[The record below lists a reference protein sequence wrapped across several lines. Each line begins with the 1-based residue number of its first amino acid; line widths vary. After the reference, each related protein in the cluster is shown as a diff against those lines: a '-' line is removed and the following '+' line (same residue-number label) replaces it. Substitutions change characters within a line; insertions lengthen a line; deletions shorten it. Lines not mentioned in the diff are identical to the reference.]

1 MKKAYVFP
9 GQGSQFTGMAKDLY
23 ESSPLAKKMLE
34 DANDILGFRITDI
47 MFNGT
52 ADDLKATKVTQPA
65 VFLHS
70 VVMAECLRNGYVPEG
85 IGTVTTGGPS
95 DNGVLAA
102 GDSLAGGL
110 AAGALPDMVA
120 GHSLGE
126 FSALVCCG
134 ALSFDEGLKLVSVRA
149 QAMQKACE
157 ANPGTMAAVIG
168 LPDDVIEKV
177 CAEVSGGCADVSAEE
192 GADASGNCAG
202 VSAGKAAGASVTEN
216 GCGIVVAANYNCP
229 GQVVISG
236 NADAVGAACEA
247 LKAAGARRALPLPV
261 SGAFHSPL
269 MEMAREELAQGI
281 GAAKFNTP
289 LCPIYQNVTG
299 APSMDPE
306 VIKENL
312 LKQLTSP
319 VRWTQSVRA
328 MIADGAGSFVE
339 LGPGKVLQGL
349 IGRIIG

>member
-70 VVMAECLRNGYVPEG
+70 VVMAECLRDGYVPEG

-95 DNGVLAA
+95 
-102 GDSLAGGL
+102 GDDGL
-110 AAGALPDMVA
+110 AADGSMTGGFVTGVIPDMVA

-134 ALSFDEGLKLVSVRA
+134 ALSFEEGLKLVSVRA

-157 ANPGTMAAVIG
+157 ANPGAMAAVIG

-177 CAEVSGGCADVSAEE
+177 CAEVSGGD
-192 GADASGNCAG
+192 
-202 VSAGKAAGASVTEN
+202 
-216 GCGIVVAANYNCP
+216 GCGVVVAANYNCP

-236 NADAVGAACEA
+236 NVDAVGAACEA

-281 GAAKFNTP
+281 KAAKFNTP
-289 LCPIYQNVTG
+289 LCPIYQNVTA

-328 MIADGAGSFVE
+328 MVADGAESFTE

-349 IGRIIG
+349 IGRIVA